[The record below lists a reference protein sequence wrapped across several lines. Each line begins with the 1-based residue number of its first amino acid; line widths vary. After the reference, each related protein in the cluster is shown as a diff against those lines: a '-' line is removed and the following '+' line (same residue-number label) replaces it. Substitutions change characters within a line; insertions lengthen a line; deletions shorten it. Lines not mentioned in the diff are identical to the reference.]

1 MADNNI
7 PVLDVKNL
15 RISFTTMNGTV
26 KAVRG
31 IDYTLYK
38 GRTLAIVGESGSGKS
53 VSTKA
58 IMGLLAGN
66 KIIEE
71 GQILFDGMDLLKLS
85 EEDFVRIRGSRISM
99 IFQDP
104 MSSLNPIM
112 RVGRQLTEAM
122 ILKNKNI
129 GRLSKKATKG
139 VANAFKAYEAA
150 NGSKDILAKT
160 DELIS
165 KPLTLANNNK
175 KTIDGYQTKI
185 ANLETKLEK
194 KENEEQKAEL
204 ERLKAE
210 LEAFKAN
217 NVYEFELSEEDRKTL
232 SELYA
237 PVVEYFEKTTKEARQ
252 KALEFL
258 TSLKEAAFIDNEYH
272 NEVIKEAFKLINT
285 HMKASLTPYRVEKD
299 NLIST
304 FYLQIKSL
312 YKKYKKATKKYAKD
326 LKVEA
331 KLQEKE
337 AQGVDVANQRLKIR
351 SFSSEIVTNSET
363 VALEVAN
370 LLDAC
375 IAHLKELVESNDFS
389 TEVEVEY
396 LINSLIRIKKDSLSQ
411 ISGYEAKKRAI
422 SLLEEVGIPQPKKRF
437 KQYPFELSGGMR
449 QRIVIAIALASNPE
463 ILICDEPTTALD
475 VTIQAQILELIK
487 KIKEERNLSVI
498 FITHNLGVVANM
510 ADDIAVMYAGKIV
523 EYAEASNLFY
533 DPRHPY
539 TWALLASMPDLNTK
553 ERLHPIKGTP
563 PNMILP
569 PKGDAFAPR
578 NEFALNID
586 FEEQPPMFKV
596 GENHYVA
603 SWLVAPGAPKV
614 QLPKIVTERIRVMK
628 ERNAKNV
635 EDIQ

>member
-1 MADNNI
+1 MANI
-7 PVLDVKNL
+7 ENTPVLDVKNL
-15 RISFTTMNGTV
+15 RISFTTINGTV

-66 KIIEE
+66 KIVEE

-85 EEDFVRIRGSRISM
+85 DDDFVRIRGSRISM

-139 VANAFKAYEAA
+139 VASAFKNYEAA
-150 NGSKDILAKT
+150 NGTKDILAKT
-160 DELIS
+160 EELIS
-165 KPLTLANNNK
+165 KPLTDAKNNK
-175 KTIDGYQTKI
+175 KIVDGYQTKI
-185 ANLETKLEK
+185 AALENKLEK

-217 NVYEFELSEEDRKTL
+217 NVLEYNLSDEDRKVL
-232 SELYA
+232 AELYA
-237 PVVEYFEKTTKEARQ
+237 PVVEYYQANTRENRK
-252 KALEFL
+252 KAYEFL
-258 TSLKEAAFIDNEYH
+258 KGLKEIAFIDGVYN
-272 NEVIKEAFKLINT
+272 NNTIKEAFKMINS
-285 HMKASLTPYRVEKD
+285 HMKNSLMPYRVEKD
-299 NLIST
+299 NLLAT
-304 FYLQIKSL
+304 FYLQMKSL
-312 YKKYKKATKKYAKD
+312 YKKYKKATRKHAKD

-331 KLQEKE
+331 ELQEKE
-337 AQGVDVANQRLKIR
+337 AQGIDVSNQRLKIR
-351 SFSSEIVTNSET
+351 SFSSEIVTTSET
-363 VALEVAN
+363 VAEEVAN
-370 LLDAC
+370 LIDAC
-375 IAHLKELVESNDFS
+375 LARLDELIKKEVSVDA
-389 TEVEVEY
+389 EVDY
-396 LINSLIRIKKDSLSQ
+396 LISSLIRIKKDALST
-411 ISGYEAKKRAI
+411 ISGYEAKQRAI

-437 KQYPFELSGGMR
+437 RQYPFELSGGMR

-487 KIKEERNLSVI
+487 KIKKERNLSVI

-523 EYAEASNLFY
+523 EYAEANDLFY

-596 GENHYVA
+596 AENHYVA
-603 SWLVAPGAPKV
+603 SWLVAPNAPKV
-614 QLPKIVTERIRVMK
+614 ELPKIVTERIRVMK
-628 ERNAKNV
+628 ERNKKNGTL
-635 EDIQ
+635 QK

>member
-1 MADNNI
+1 MAKVENTPI
-7 PVLDVKNL
+7 LDVKNL
-15 RISFTTMNGTV
+15 RISFTTINGTV

-66 KIIEE
+66 KIVEE

-85 EEDFVRIRGSRISM
+85 DEDFVRIRGSRISM

-122 ILKNKNI
+122 ILKNKTI
-129 GRLSKKATKG
+129 RRLSKKATNRLAK
-139 VANAFKAYEAA
+139 AFQNYQKV
-150 NGSKDILAKT
+150 NGGEDLLAKT
-160 DELIS
+160 DELVFQPI
-165 KPLTLANNNK
+165 TVVENNK
-175 KTIDGYQTKI
+175 KVVDNYKTRMSI
-185 ANLETKLEK
+185 LETKLSK
-194 KENEEQKAEL
+194 AENADQRAEL
-204 ERLKAE
+204 ERLQAE
-210 LEAFKAN
+210 LTSFENN
-217 NVYEFELSEEDRKTL
+217 NVLTFALNEEDKKTL
-232 SELYA
+232 ANLYTPLVA
-237 PVVEYFEKTTKEARQ
+237 YYYQKTKENRQ
-252 KALEFL
+252 AALEFL
-258 TSLKEAAFIDNEYH
+258 NALKESAFLDNVYY
-272 NEVIKEAFKLINT
+272 NNVIKEAFKDINIY
-285 HMKASLTPYRVEKD
+285 MKNSLVPYKVEKD
-299 NLIST
+299 SLLAT

-312 YKKYKKATKKYAKD
+312 YKKYKRVTKKHAKD
-326 LKVEA
+326 LAVEA
-331 KLQEKE
+331 KLKEKE
-337 AQGVDVANQRLKIR
+337 EQGIDVSQKRLKIR
-351 SFSSEIVTNSET
+351 SFSSEIVSTSET
-363 VALEVAN
+363 VANEVKA

-375 IAHLKELVESNDFS
+375 IAHLEELIASPYDAEKEVNYLVDAFAKVKE
-389 TEVEVEY
+389 
-396 LINSLIRIKKDSLSQ
+396 DSLSQ
-411 ISGYEAKKRAI
+411 ISGHEAKVRAI
-422 SLLEEVGIPQPKKRF
+422 SLLNEVGIPQPEKRF

-498 FITHNLGVVANM
+498 FITHNLGVVANV

-523 EYAEASNLFY
+523 EYAEANNLFY

-569 PKGDAFAPR
+569 PKGDAFAAR

-586 FEEQPPMFKV
+586 FEEEPPMFKV

-603 SWLVAPGAPKV
+603 SWLVAPNAPKV
-614 QLPKIVTERIRVMK
+614 KLPKIVTERIRVMK
-628 ERNAKNV
+628 ERNKKNGT
-635 EDIQ
+635 I

>member
-139 VANAFKAYEAA
+139 VTNAFKAYEAA

-175 KTIDGYQTKI
+175 KAIDGYQTKI
-185 ANLETKLEK
+185 AALEAKLEK

-204 ERLKAE
+204 EKLKAE

-252 KALEFL
+252 KAYDFL
-258 TSLKEAAFIDNEYH
+258 VSLRETAFIDNEYH

-285 HMKASLTPYRVEKD
+285 HMKASLMPYRVEKD
-299 NLIST
+299 NLLST

-337 AQGVDVANQRLKIR
+337 AEGVDVSNQRLKIR
-351 SFSSEIVTNSET
+351 SFSSEIVTNGET
-363 VALEVAN
+363 VAQEVAN

-375 IAHLKELVESNDFS
+375 IAHLKELIESDDFS
-389 TEVEVEY
+389 ATKEADY
-396 LINSLIRIKKDSLSQ
+396 LIDSLIRIKKDALST

-523 EYAEASNLFY
+523 EYAEAEDLFY

-586 FEEQPPMFKV
+586 LEEQPPMFKV

-614 QLPKIVTERIRVMK
+614 ELPKIVTERIRVMK
-628 ERNAKNV
+628 ERNKKNA
-635 EDIQ
+635 

>member
-1 MADNNI
+1 MSTLDKNI
-7 PVLDVKNL
+7 PILDVKNL
-15 RISFTTMNGTV
+15 RISFTTNNGTV

-53 VSTKA
+53 VSSKA

-85 EEDFVRIRGSRISM
+85 DDDFVRIRGSRISM

-112 RVGRQLTEAM
+112 RVGKQLTEAM
-122 ILKNKNI
+122 VLKNVTTR
-129 GRLSKKATKG
+129 RLSSKATKRLN
-139 VANAFKAYEAA
+139 NAFVNYQKI
-150 NGSKDILAKT
+150 NGGEDLLNKT
-160 DELIS
+160 KETIYS
-165 KPLTLANNNK
+165 QIEIVEKNK
-175 KTIDGYQTKI
+175 LVLDKLETKV
-185 ANLETKLEK
+185 ANLEEKLAK
-194 KENEEQKAEL
+194 KED
-204 ERLKAE
+204 ERVKAE
-210 LEAFKAN
+210 LEAKKAELDAFKEN
-217 NVYEFELSEEDRKTL
+217 NVLELNFDEKSIDELKSSYATLVSYYRKKIL
-232 SELYA
+232 
-237 PVVEYFEKTTKEARQ
+237 EAW
-252 KALEFL
+252 KNTCEFL
-258 TSLKEAAFIDNEYH
+258 AGLENDLFAGNTYRNEVLKENFAS
-272 NEVIKEAFKLINT
+272 INQN
-285 HMKASLTPYRVEKD
+285 MKASLVPYRVEKD
-299 NLIST
+299 SVLAT
-304 FYLQIKSL
+304 FFLQIKSL
-312 YKKYKKATKKYAKD
+312 YKKYNKVVKKHAKD
-326 LKVEA
+326 IKVEA

-337 AQGVDVANQRLKIR
+337 AQGVDVSNQRLKIR
-351 SFSSEIVTNSET
+351 SFSSEIVSTGDT
-363 VALEVAN
+363 VSNEVKVLLEST
-370 LLDAC
+370 
-375 IAHLKELVESNDFS
+375 IEHLKQLINDETFN
-389 TEVEVEY
+389 VDNEVEY
-396 LINSLIRIKKDSLSQ
+396 LVKTVINVKKDSLSRV
-411 ISGYEAKKRAI
+411 SGHKAKVRAI
-422 SLLEEVGIPQPKKRF
+422 SLLKEVGIPQPEKRF
-437 KQYPFELSGGMR
+437 RQYPFELSGGMR

-487 KIKEERNLSVI
+487 KIKEERKLSVI

-523 EYAEASNLFY
+523 EYAESSNLFY

-569 PKGDAFAPR
+569 PKGDAFAAR

-596 GENHYVA
+596 AENHYVA

-614 QLPKIVTERIRVMK
+614 ELPKIVTERIRVMK
-628 ERNAKNV
+628 ERNKKNA
-635 EDIQ
+635 

>member
-1 MADNNI
+1 MEKYENTPI
-7 PVLDVKNL
+7 LDVKNL
-15 RISFTTMNGTV
+15 RISFTTINGTV

-31 IDYTLYK
+31 IDFTLYK

-66 KIIEE
+66 KIVEE

-139 VANAFKAYEAA
+139 VATAFKNYESA
-150 NGSKDILAKT
+150 NGQKDILAKSH
-160 DELIS
+160 ELIS
-165 KPLTLANNNK
+165 NPLTVVENNK
-175 KTIDGYQTKI
+175 KTVDDYQTKI
-185 ANLETKLEK
+185 GALESKLAK
-194 KENEEQKAEL
+194 KENAEQRAEL
-204 ERLKAE
+204 EKLQKE
-210 LEAFKAN
+210 LEEFKAN
-217 NVYEFELSEEDRKTL
+217 NVLEFNLSDEDRAVL
-232 SELYA
+232 SALYI
-237 PVVEYFEKTTKEARQ
+237 PVVEYYQAATKEARQ
-252 KALEFL
+252 NAYEFL
-258 TSLKEAAFIDNEYH
+258 KTLKAAAFVDGVYYN
-272 NEVIKEAFKLINT
+272 NVIKEAFKNINVY
-285 HMKASLTPYRVEKD
+285 MKKSLMPYRVEKD
-299 NLIST
+299 SLLAT

-312 YKKYKKATKKYAKD
+312 YKKYKKVTKKHAKD
-326 LKVEA
+326 LKVET

-337 AQGVDVANQRLKIR
+337 AQGIDVSNQRLKIR
-351 SFSSEIVTNSET
+351 SFSSEIVSTPET
-363 VALEVAN
+363 VAEEVNN
-370 LLDAC
+370 LIDAC
-375 IAHLKELVESNDFS
+375 LAHLEQLINAEVSIES
-389 TEVEVEY
+389 EVEY
-396 LINSLIRIKKDSLSQ
+396 LINSLIRIKKDSLSR
-411 ISGYEAKKRAI
+411 ISGHEAKVRAI
-422 SLLEEVGIPQPKKRF
+422 SLLNEVGIPQPEKRF

-487 KIKEERNLSVI
+487 KIKAERNLSVI

-523 EYAEASNLFY
+523 EYAEAEDLFY

-596 GENHYVA
+596 GDNHYVA

-614 QLPKIVTERIRVMK
+614 ELPKIVTERIRVMK
-628 ERNAKNV
+628 ERNKKNA
-635 EDIQ
+635 

>member
-1 MADNNI
+1 MENLENTPI
-7 PVLDVKNL
+7 LDVKNL
-15 RISFTTMNGTV
+15 RISFTTINGTV

-31 IDYTLYK
+31 IDYALYK

-66 KIIEE
+66 KIVEE

-85 EEDFVRIRGSRISM
+85 DEDFVRIRGSRISM

-139 VANAFKAYEAA
+139 VASAFKAYESA

-160 DELIS
+160 EELIS
-165 KPLTLANNNK
+165 KPLTAVADNK
-175 KTIDGYQTKI
+175 KTVDSYQTKI
-185 ANLETKLEK
+185 SGLENKLA
-194 KENEEQKAEL
+194 KAENA
-204 ERLKAE
+204 ELKAE
-210 LEAFKAN
+210 LEKLQAELEEFKKYNAT
-217 NVYEFELSEEDRKTL
+217 EFVLSDEDRATL
-232 SELYA
+232 SSLYT
-237 PVVEYFEKTTKEARQ
+237 PLVEYFQETTKEARQ
-252 KALEFL
+252 AAYEFL
-258 TSLKEAAFIDNEYH
+258 TALKGAAFVDGVYYN
-272 NEVIKEAFKLINT
+272 NVIKEALKEIKAQ
-285 HMKASLTPYRVEKD
+285 MKKCLMPYKVEKD
-299 NLIST
+299 NLLAT
-304 FYLQIKSL
+304 FYLQMKSL
-312 YKKYKKATKKYAKD
+312 YKKYKKATKKHAKD

-337 AQGVDVANQRLKIR
+337 AQGIDVSNQRLKIR
-351 SFSSEIVTNSET
+351 SFSSEIVTTSET
-363 VALEVAN
+363 VAQEVAN

-375 IAHLKELVESNDFS
+375 LAHLDELVKSDFS
-389 TEVEVEY
+389 AEQEVEY
-396 LINSLIRIKKDSLSQ
+396 LINSLIRIKKDALSQ
-411 ISGYEAKKRAI
+411 ISGYEAKQRAI

-437 KQYPFELSGGMR
+437 RQYPFELSGGMR

-487 KIKEERNLSVI
+487 KIKKERNLSVI

-523 EYAEASNLFY
+523 EYAEAEDLFY

-596 GENHYVA
+596 GDNHYVA

-614 QLPKIVTERIRVMK
+614 ELPKIVTERIRVMK
-628 ERNAKNV
+628 ERNKKNA
-635 EDIQ
+635 